1 MGLYKGK
8 RTFSGLRE
16 EVTTDKE
23 GALPAGSVVIIV
35 VYSFQTGV
43 KVIPFQNTQIIKLVY
58 KTKGT

>member
-23 GALPAGSVVIIV
+23 GALPAGSVVIIGRA
-35 VYSFQTGV
+35 SLAQLF
-43 KVIPFQNTQIIKLVY
+43 KIKLD
-58 KTKGT
+58 